1 MEGPPKT
8 YDRATKK
15 LRSVQKKMNNE
26 QWRGQDVIAA
36 ALRTAAAK
44 AGLPADRMDDWTISV
59 RPGTGRP
66 LFFSYYWTISPRPG
80 GRAAPALNSVL
91 KLSFEHKLPD
101 PTNHSAGGLNPK
113 RQTLNPEP

>member
-66 LFFSYYWTISPRPG
+66 LFFFLLLDHQPAPRGP
-80 GRAAPALNSVL
+80 RCSRSELCFKAE
-91 KLSFEHKLPD
+91 F
-101 PTNHSAGGLNPK
+101 
-113 RQTLNPEP
+113 